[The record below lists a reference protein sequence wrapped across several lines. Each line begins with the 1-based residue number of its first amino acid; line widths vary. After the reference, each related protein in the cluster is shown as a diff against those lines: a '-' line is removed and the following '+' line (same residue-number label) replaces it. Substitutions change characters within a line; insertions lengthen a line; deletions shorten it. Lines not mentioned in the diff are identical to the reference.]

1 MRQAARDYQTMPEK
15 LLLRHA
21 QGGDRDAFRAIMQR
35 HNQRLFRVARAVVSN
50 DDEAE
55 DVLQDAYLKAF
66 AAIGLFRGESGLNTW
81 LTAITLNEARGRL
94 RRRRPSESLDAME
107 ESGVRVIP
115 FPGMAESPDPEAEA
129 VRSEARRLLERAID
143 GLPDEFRLVFML
155 REVEGLS
162 VEETATQLDLNPQ
175 TVRSRLFRARQS
187 LRQSLMSTLSSG
199 MESVFPFLGARCS
212 RIADRVLARLNV
224 PAPPD

>member
-1 MRQAARDYQTMPEK
+1 MRQAALDYANMPEK
-15 LLLRHA
+15 SLLRHA
-21 QGGDRDAFRAIMQR
+21 QSGDRDAFRAIMQR
-35 HNQRLFRVARAVVSN
+35 HNQRLFRVARAVMSN

-94 RRRRPSESLDAME
+94 RRRRPGESLEVME
-107 ESGVRVIP
+107 EKGVRVIP
-115 FPGMAESPDPEAEA
+115 FPGMAEIPDPEAET
-129 VRSEARRLLERAID
+129 VRSETRRLLERAID
-143 GLPDEFRLVFML
+143 GLADEFRLVFML
-155 REVEGLS
+155 RDVEGLS

-187 LRQSLMSTLSSG
+187 LRQSLMATLSSG
-199 MESVFPFLGARCS
+199 MEDVFPFLGARCN
-212 RIADRVLARLNV
+212 RITERVLERLNAL
-224 PAPPD
+224 APPG

>member
-1 MRQAARDYQTMPEK
+1 MRQTALDYATMPEK
-15 LLLRHA
+15 SLLRHA

-66 AAIGLFRGESGLNTW
+66 AAIGLFRGDCGLNTW

-94 RRRRPSESLDAME
+94 RRRRPDESLEVME
-107 ESGVRVIP
+107 KNGVRVIP
-115 FPGMAESPDPEAEA
+115 FPGMAEIPDPEAEA
-129 VRSEARRLLERAID
+129 VRSETRRLLERAID
-143 GLPDEFRLVFML
+143 ELPHEFRLVFML
-155 REVEGLS
+155 RDVEGLS
-162 VEETATQLDLNPQ
+162 VEETAAQLDLNPQ
-175 TVRSRLFRARQS
+175 TVRTRLFRARQS

-199 MESVFPFLGARCS
+199 MEGVFPFLGARCS
-212 RIADRVLARLNV
+212 RIADRVLERLSAL
-224 PAPPD
+224 APPD